1 MDLFASR
8 LRERASELGISHAE
22 AARRAGLSERRY
34 SHYVSGIR
42 EPGLAT
48 LTRIA
53 EALQT
58 TPDVLLGAAD
68 PKPPSPRLRLMDRL
82 NSATQTLSDD
92 ELEIVIVQ
100 TEALA
105 SARRSKSPQPGA
117 R

>member
-8 LRERASELGISHAE
+8 LRKRAAELGIAHAE

-42 EPGLAT
+42 EPDLAT
-48 LTRIA
+48 LVRIA

-58 TPDVLLGAAD
+58 TPDVLLGVAD
-68 PKPPSPRLRLMDRL
+68 PKPASLRSRLIDRL
-82 NSATQTLSDD
+82 NSAVQALPDD
-92 ELEIVIVQ
+92 DLELVIVQ

-105 SARRSKSPQPGA
+105 GRKRPRSRPV
-117 R
+117 